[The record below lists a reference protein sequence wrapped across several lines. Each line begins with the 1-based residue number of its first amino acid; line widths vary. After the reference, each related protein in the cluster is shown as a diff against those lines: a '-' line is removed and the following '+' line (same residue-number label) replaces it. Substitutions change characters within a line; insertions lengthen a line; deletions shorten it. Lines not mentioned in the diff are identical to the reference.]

1 MNSPFQR
8 LYHEQEGQ
16 VIILVAALLAGL
28 LGMAALSLDLGFA
41 MHAQRELQAST
52 DAAATAGALDLSSNL
67 STTTAYQSAYCA
79 SGVDNNGFVGAGYGS
94 LKCPSGKSYG
104 ANYFTD
110 LPGVTMVTD
119 STATYPVAACL
130 SQLTAL
136 GLACSNTAG
145 ANAMAIMQ
153 QVRVPTF
160 FGKLFGINSIP
171 LKAQALAAMKGGTPA
186 PGNIEMLLD
195 TTPSMGDPDPNC
207 TVPGISSVSKEDC
220 AKYGIRTLLK
230 ELAPCAVGLS
240 SCGSVTNGNVQ
251 NPVDEVAILTFPG
264 LHSSAA
270 VTNDYSNCQAVDITN
285 QLAAYQPGSTSTP
298 PYISI
303 IPLSSDYKTSASG
316 SLNGGASDLVKA
328 VDWADGAGCSTSA
341 YGLEVGSHY
350 NPYGYNTYFASA
362 ITAGQTELSD
372 LTGTRAKVQG
382 AIIIMSDGDSQAL
395 WSTNGPPA
403 PSGTCNR
410 ESQNC
415 SDFSASSAETAAQYQ
430 CHQAITAA
438 QTAAN
443 TANAAG
449 LKTWVYSIAYGSSTS
464 SSNSCVSDRNPPGL
478 GAGSSN
484 PISGCATM
492 QDIASDSNKFYSDDA
507 DGCLS
512 AAHPSLTS
520 LSQIFT
526 NISYDF
532 LTTRLLPISWY
543 NGGTW

>member
-1 MNSPFQR
+1 
-8 LYHEQEGQ
+8 
-16 VIILVAALLAGL
+16 
-28 LGMAALSLDLGFA
+28 
-41 MHAQRELQAST
+41 
-52 DAAATAGALDLSSNL
+52 
-67 STTTAYQSAYCA
+67 
-79 SGVDNNGFVGAGYGS
+79 
-94 LKCPSGKSYG
+94 
-104 ANYFTD
+104 
-110 LPGVTMVTD
+110 MVTD

-153 QVRVPTF
+153 QVSVPTF
-160 FGKLFGINSIP
+160 FGKIFGINSIP

-186 PGNIEMLLD
+186 PGNIEILLD
-195 TTPSMGDPDPNC
+195 TTPSMLDSDSNC
-207 TVPGISSVSKEDC
+207 TVPGISGPSKEDC
-220 AKYGIRTLLK
+220 AKYGVRTLLN
-230 ELAPCAVGLS
+230 ELAPCALGLS

-264 LHSSAA
+264 LHSSTD
-270 VTNDYSNCQAVDITN
+270 VTNDYSNCQATN
-285 QLAAYQPGSTSTP
+285 VTTHLAAYQPESTSTP

-303 IPLSSDYKTSASG
+303 VPLSSDYKTSASS
-316 SLNGGASDLVKA
+316 SLNGGSSDAVKS
-328 VDWADGAGCSTSA
+328 VDWSDGAGCTTSK
-341 YGLEVGSHY
+341 YGLQVGASN
-350 NPYGYNTYFASA
+350 NPYGYNTFYSSA
-362 ITAGQTELSD
+362 ISAAQADLSAQ
-372 LTGTRAKVQG
+372 TGTRAKVQG
-382 AIIIMSDGDSQAL
+382 AIIILSDGDATAK
-395 WSTNGPPA
+395 WSANGPPA

-415 SDFSASSAETAAQYQ
+415 SDFTTSTPQTDAQFE
-430 CHQAITAA
+430 CHKGITAA

-464 SSNSCVSDRNPPGL
+464 SSNSCSSDKNPPGL

-492 QDIASDSNKFYSDDA
+492 TQIASDANKFYSDDTQ
-507 DGCLS
+507 GCLS
-512 AAHPSLTS
+512 AAHPSITS
-520 LSQIFT
+520 LSSIFT

-532 LTTRLLPISWY
+532 LTTRLLPVSWY